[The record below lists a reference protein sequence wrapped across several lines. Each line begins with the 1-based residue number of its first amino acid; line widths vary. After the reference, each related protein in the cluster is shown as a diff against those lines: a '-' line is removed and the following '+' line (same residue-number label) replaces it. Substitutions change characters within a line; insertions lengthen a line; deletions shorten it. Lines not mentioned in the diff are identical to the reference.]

1 MTSQWLKVF
10 PPFITLALIV
20 TLGAAAGKPQQ
31 EQRPKTMTQTKESQ
45 AALTPKQALDLLKV
59 GNERFVGGR
68 LLNRDLR
75 EQAKVTSQGQ
85 FPYAVILSCQDSR
98 TSSEILFDLNK
109 GDAFSIRIAGNIIN
123 EDILG
128 GMEFGV
134 KLSGAKLIAVIGHN
148 ECGAI
153 KGAVD
158 NAQLGNLTALLSKI
172 RLAMKAI
179 PPDVQPGNSNNKTY
193 MEMVAKE
200 NVLLAMRQI
209 RERSP
214 VLKEMIDSGQITVV
228 GGMNDLETGK
238 VTFFEH

>member
-1 MTSQWLKVF
+1 MLVW
-10 PPFITLALIV
+10 
-20 TLGAAAGKPQQ
+20 GAGVSKPQQ
-31 EQRPKTMTQTKESQ
+31 EQRPKTVTQTKESQ
-45 AALTPKQALDLLKV
+45 AALTPKQALDLLKA
-59 GNERFVGGR
+59 GNDRFVEGR

-109 GDAFSIRIAGNIIN
+109 GDAFSIRIAGNVIN
-123 EDILG
+123 EDVLG

-153 KGAVD
+153 KGAID
-158 NAQLGNLTALLSKI
+158 NAQLGNLTILLNKI
-172 RLAMKAI
+172 RPAIKAI
-179 PPDVQPGNSNNKTY
+179 PPGVQPANSKNKTY
-193 MEMVAKE
+193 VDMVAKE

-209 RERSP
+209 REQSP
-214 VLKEMIDSGQITVV
+214 VLKEMIDSGQIRLV
-228 GGMNDLETGK
+228 GGMFDLETGK
-238 VTFFEH
+238 VTFYED

>member
-1 MTSQWLKVF
+1 MPKMLLL
-10 PPFITLALIV
+10 PFITITLIV
-20 TLGAAAGKPQQ
+20 AFGAGLSKPQQ
-31 EQRPKTMTQTKESQ
+31 KPQPKTVLQTRESQ
-45 AALTPKQALDLLKV
+45 AALTPKQALELLEA
-59 GNERFVGGR
+59 GNERFVEGK

-75 EQAKVTSQGQ
+75 EQAKVTAQGQ
-85 FPYAVILSCQDSR
+85 FPYAAILSCQDSR

-134 KLSGAKLIAVIGHN
+134 KLAGAKLIAVIGHN

-153 KGAVD
+153 KGAID

-172 RLAMKAI
+172 RPAIKAI
-179 PPDVQPGNSNNKTY
+179 PSSVQPRNSKNKTFV
-193 MEMVAKE
+193 EMVAKE

-214 VLKEMIDSGQITVV
+214 VLREMIDSGQIRVV
-228 GGMNDLETGK
+228 GGMFDLETGK
-238 VTFFEH
+238 VTFYED

>member
-1 MTSQWLKVF
+1 MKSQSPRVF
-10 PPFITLALIV
+10 LSVITLTLIV
-20 TLGAAAGKPQQ
+20 TLGTGLSNPPQ
-31 EQRPKTMTQTKESQ
+31 EQRPKTVPQTKESQ
-45 AALTPKQALDLLKV
+45 AALTPKQALDLLKA
-59 GNERFVGGR
+59 GNQRFVEGR

-172 RLAMKAI
+172 RPAIEAI
-179 PPDVQPGNSNNKTY
+179 PSSVQPRNSKNKAY
-193 MEMVAKE
+193 VEMVAKE

-214 VLKEMIDSGQITVV
+214 VLKEMIDSGQIKVV
-228 GGMNDLETGK
+228 GGMFDLETGK
-238 VTFFEH
+238 VTFYED

>member
-1 MTSQWLKVF
+1 MKSQSLRILLL
-10 PPFITLALIV
+10 FIALIFV
-20 TLGAAAGKPQQ
+20 VIPGASLTNSQQNPQ
-31 EQRPKTMTQTKESQ
+31 PKTVTQTKESQ
-45 AALTPKQALDLLKV
+45 AAMTPKQALDLLKA
-59 GNERFVGGR
+59 GNERFVEGR

-75 EQAKVTSQGQ
+75 EQAKVTSLGQ

-109 GDAFSIRIAGNIIN
+109 GDAFSIRIAGNVIN
-123 EDILG
+123 EDVLG

-134 KLSGAKLIAVIGHN
+134 KLTGAKLIAVIGHN

-172 RLAMKAI
+172 RPAIKAI
-179 PPDVQPGNSNNKTY
+179 PPGVQPANSKNKTY
-193 MEMVAKE
+193 VEMVAKE

-214 VLKEMIDSGQITVV
+214 VLKEMIDSGQVRVV
-228 GGMNDLETGK
+228 GGMFDLETGK
-238 VTFFEH
+238 VTFFED

>member
-1 MTSQWLKVF
+1 MGRQSLKVF
-10 PPFITLALIV
+10 PLFIALTLIV
-20 TLGAAAGKPQQ
+20 SLGAGMSKSQQ
-31 EQRPKTMTQTKESQ
+31 EQQPKTVTQTKETQ
-45 AALTPKQALDLLKV
+45 AAMTPKQALDLLKA
-59 GNERFVGGR
+59 GNQRFVEGR

-123 EDILG
+123 EDVLG

-134 KLSGAKLIAVIGHN
+134 KLSGAKLIAVIGHDD
-148 ECGAI
+148 CGAI

-158 NAQLGNLTALLSKI
+158 NAQLGNLTALLSRI
-172 RLAMKAI
+172 RPAIKAI
-179 PPDVQPGNSNNKTY
+179 PPGVQPANSKNKTY
-193 MEMVAKE
+193 VEMVAKE
-200 NVLLAMRQI
+200 NVLLVMRQI

-214 VLKEMIDSGQITVV
+214 VLKEMIDSGQIKVV
-228 GGMNDLETGK
+228 GGMFDLETGK
-238 VTFFEH
+238 VTFYED

>member
-1 MTSQWLKVF
+1 MKGHKILLSMITVTVIISPGAGLSRSQQQ
-10 PPFITLALIV
+10 
-20 TLGAAAGKPQQ
+20 PQ
-31 EQRPKTMTQTKESQ
+31 PNVTQTKESQ
-45 AALTPKQALDLLKV
+45 AAMTPKQALDLLKA
-59 GNERFVGGR
+59 GNQRFVEGR

-134 KLSGAKLIAVIGHN
+134 KLAGAKLIAVIGHD

-158 NAQLGNLTALLSKI
+158 NAQLGNLTTLLSKI
-172 RLAMKAI
+172 RPAIEAI
-179 PPDVQPGNSNNKTY
+179 PASVQPRNSKNKTY
-193 MEMVAKE
+193 VEMVAKE
-200 NVLLAMRQI
+200 NVLLAMHQI

-214 VLKEMIDSGQITVV
+214 VLREMIDSGQIRVV
-228 GGMNDLETGK
+228 GGMFDLETGK
-238 VTFFEH
+238 VTFYEN

>member
-1 MTSQWLKVF
+1 MKRQSLRVF
-10 PPFITLALIV
+10 LPVITLMV
-20 TLGAAAGKPQQ
+20 TLGTGLSNPQQ
-31 EQRPKTMTQTKESQ
+31 EQQPKTVPQTKESQ
-45 AALTPKQALDLLKV
+45 AALTPKQALDLLKA
-59 GNERFVGGR
+59 GNQRFVEGR

-134 KLSGAKLIAVIGHN
+134 KLAGAKLIAVIGHN

-172 RLAMKAI
+172 RPAIEAI
-179 PPDVQPGNSNNKTY
+179 PPDVQPRNSKNKAY
-193 MEMVAKE
+193 VEMVAKE

-214 VLKEMIDSGQITVV
+214 VLKEMIDSGQIKVV
-228 GGMNDLETGK
+228 GGMFDLETGK
-238 VTFFEH
+238 VTFYGD

>member
-1 MTSQWLKVF
+1 MKGQKILLPAIAIS
-10 PPFITLALIV
+10 IV
-20 TLGAAAGKPQQ
+20 VSLGAGPGRSQQ
-31 EQRPKTMTQTKESQ
+31 EPQPKTQTQTKESQ
-45 AALTPKQALDLLKV
+45 AALTPKQALALLKA
-59 GNERFVGGR
+59 GNKRFVEGR

-75 EQAKVTSQGQ
+75 EQAKVTSLGQ

-109 GDAFSIRIAGNIIN
+109 GDAFSIRIAGSIIN
-123 EDILG
+123 EDVLG
-128 GMEFGV
+128 GMEFGA

-172 RLAMKAI
+172 RPAIEAI
-179 PPDVQPGNSNNKTY
+179 PSSVEPRNSKNKTY
-193 MEMVAKE
+193 VDMVAKQ

-214 VLKEMIDSGQITVV
+214 VLKEMIDSGQLLIV
-228 GGMNDLETGK
+228 GGMFDLETGR
-238 VTFFEH
+238 VTFFED

>member
-1 MTSQWLKVF
+1 MGRQSLKVF
-10 PPFITLALIV
+10 PPFIALTLIV
-20 TLGAAAGKPQQ
+20 SLGAGMSKSQQ
-31 EQRPKTMTQTKESQ
+31 EQQPKTVTQTRESQ
-45 AALTPKQALDLLKV
+45 AAMTPKQALDLLKA
-59 GNERFVGGR
+59 GNQRFVEGR

-123 EDILG
+123 EDVLG

-134 KLSGAKLIAVIGHN
+134 KLSGAKLIAVIGHDD
-148 ECGAI
+148 CGAI

-172 RLAMKAI
+172 RPAIKAI
-179 PPDVQPGNSNNKTY
+179 PPGVQPANSKNKTY
-193 MEMVAKE
+193 VEMVAKE
-200 NVLLAMRQI
+200 NVVLVVRQI

-214 VLKEMIDSGQITVV
+214 VLKEMIESGQIKVV
-228 GGMNDLETGK
+228 GGMFDLETGR
-238 VTFFEH
+238 VTFFED

>member
-1 MTSQWLKVF
+1 MKGHKILLSMITVTVIMSPGAGLSRSQQQ
-10 PPFITLALIV
+10 
-20 TLGAAAGKPQQ
+20 PQ
-31 EQRPKTMTQTKESQ
+31 PKTVTQTKESQ
-45 AALTPKQALDLLKV
+45 AAMTPKQALDLLKA
-59 GNERFVGGR
+59 GNDRFVEGR

-134 KLSGAKLIAVIGHN
+134 KLAGAKLIAVIGHD

-158 NAQLGNLTALLSKI
+158 NAQLGNLTTLLSKI
-172 RLAMKAI
+172 RPAIEAI
-179 PPDVQPGNSNNKTY
+179 PASVQPRNSKNKTY
-193 MEMVAKE
+193 VEMVAKE

-214 VLKEMIDSGQITVV
+214 VLREMIDSGQIRVV
-228 GGMNDLETGK
+228 GGMFDLETGK
-238 VTFFEH
+238 VTFYEN

>member
-1 MTSQWLKVF
+1 MKSQKLRIL
-10 PPFITLALIV
+10 PPFITLTLV
-20 TLGAAAGKPQQ
+20 LTLGAGLSKPQQ

-45 AALTPKQALDLLKV
+45 AALTPKQALDLLKA
-59 GNERFVGGR
+59 GNQRFVEGR

-75 EQAKVTSQGQ
+75 EQARVTAAGQ

-123 EDILG
+123 EDVLG

-148 ECGAI
+148 DCGAI

-172 RLAMKAI
+172 RPAIEAI
-179 PPDVQPGNSNNKTY
+179 PASVQPRNSKNKTY
-193 MEMVAKE
+193 LEMVSKE
-200 NVLLAMRQI
+200 NVLLAIRQI

-214 VLKEMIDSGQITVV
+214 VLKEMIDSGQVRVV
-228 GGMNDLETGK
+228 GGMFELETGK
-238 VTFFEH
+238 VRFYED

>member
-1 MTSQWLKVF
+1 MKAQKFLMLTIAFGVIGF
-10 PPFITLALIV
+10 
-20 TLGAAAGKPQQ
+20 LGAGPGRSQQ
-31 EQRPKTMTQTKESQ
+31 EPQPKTATQTKESQ
-45 AALTPKQALDLLKV
+45 AALTPKQALALLKA
-59 GNERFVGGR
+59 GNQRFVEGR

-75 EQAKVTSQGQ
+75 EQAKVTSLGQ

-109 GDAFSIRIAGNIIN
+109 GDAFSIRIAGSIIN
-123 EDILG
+123 EDVLG
-128 GMEFGV
+128 GMEFGT

-158 NAQLGNLTALLSKI
+158 NAQLGNLTALLNKI
-172 RLAMKAI
+172 RPAI
-179 PPDVQPGNSNNKTY
+179 GAVPSSVEPRNSKNKTFV
-193 MEMVAKE
+193 EMVAKQ

-214 VLKEMIDSGQITVV
+214 VLREMIDSGQIMVV
-228 GGMNDLETGK
+228 GGMFDLETGR
-238 VTFFEH
+238 VTFYED